1 MADHACIT
9 SRLAARRSDLIAQA
23 ARLGAEGT
31 AYAPASA
38 RRAGVVRAA
47 LRERGLADDQ
57 LAGVRSPA
65 GLDLGPSTQEE
76 IAVAILAELAAW
88 SHSREG
94 SAAQLLEATDPVCGM
109 TVSTAAA
116 DVTCDHDG
124 VTYYFCCPGCRTM
137 FEADPRKALAT
148 VRPTFG

>member
-1 MADHACIT
+1 MRRQARVARVWC
-9 SRLAARRSDLIAQA
+9 ARRCANGGWRTTSS
-23 ARLGAEGT
+23 RGCG
-31 AYAPASA
+31 A
-38 RRAGVVRAA
+38 RRA
-47 LRERGLADDQ
+47 
-57 LAGVRSPA
+57 SN
-65 GLDLGPSTQEE
+65 LGPSTQEE